1 MACIID
7 KNIEI
12 SVVDIQGNTTRVP
25 GTYLDLSQY
34 DAYDEVCAILPDQET
49 LLFFNFDFLEYNL
62 QILNMTEST
71 STFDANTPSI
81 GQNLMTISFATNKDI
96 LALISQGDQDDYT
109 VNRVEIYN
117 ISNIHHPGLINS
129 TEELNYINTIT
140 LSSDNKILFVLS
152 GRTNINLS
160 LYDMSNL
167 PMIEHLSSISI
178 KSNSFQWLQFI
189 KVSVDE
195 NTAIVNMLPD
205 RYFVL
210 DISDKTSPIIAGSII
225 VEDSSINE
233 NTISSSYGYS
243 AAILQNSKSIV
254 ATNNQTNL
262 QIIKSPPYAVVTTP
276 DTIRLGEMTS
286 STLIPLKKNSNEK
299 YNIFNEDYRFV
310 TMSLYSI
317 AISLSSSQET
327 ITYQSLPNWITLD
340 KPNQMLYFTPV
351 SQQLL
356 GPHRIY
362 TVVSTKILQEE
373 LNSLNTSD
381 TTDLMS
387 TLISSGYLDNQG
399 YITSNYDLVQPLILP
414 SKYSKDDE
422 IMIHDLL
429 RSHYIQTVIPIY
441 IQSSLD
447 VQADSRPLSISTLS
461 GSPLSVILQI
471 DNSSNDTSTLHQNCK
486 FVKNVDLMA
495 ASTIQDMSITLEGQ
509 LLEVNGAL
517 QQIIIN
523 LDDETQ
529 KCPGSITVNDG
540 LNPIQNKLCPDLSDY
555 ITINH
560 ALRLNSD
567 ISLQAQINDDLAVHT
582 GYFFSIMLDQA
593 AFLDDGLTYKL
604 VGDPSMTWLT
614 LSDLFLSGTPPE
626 KIWPP
631 QQIQVWKRQYDFDVV
646 ASNEFKSTT
655 VPLSIEVNI
664 SFLYFLKLVG
674 QIITLIG
681 LWVYLPRI
689 FNILGK
695 NIYRYPKDFIILPGK
710 EITDLHIF
718 PTAFI
723 RAELEESRFII
734 KELKKSIANELGRKS
749 LEKTELVQY
758 FTDSGSRNIN
768 KDKIIKKINDTV
780 ISSAI
785 EGKHQPKT
793 YMEGTDLE
801 KNIIA
806 HLVINE
812 IILSQLDSKQE
823 KQTKEVFERLKPKW
837 ISLIEEVDSTSLQFS
852 ISQTK
857 LDHGLKALGLNSSNI
872 IRSEREKSHSLTDDS
887 SMIEDSSLSSDSPA
901 RKYKE
906 AKTNDLT
913 SNRSNSISNMKPLDV
928 ELLSRDETRKS
939 KLSSTKVNLD
949 LLSGALAA
957 YAFRRQHFNIEVTKV
972 NVRMMEKQES
982 SLRCLRGAKQ
992 FLKLDLKPVF
1002 INSNINVGYGIM
1014 YNTTGGVL
1022 RVSEASYNDLIDRT
1036 LIIQISTRR
1045 NRILREL
1052 WFYAIKNTKKETDLT
1067 GFAMNKAHSVVL

>member
-351 SQQLL
+351 SQQLI

-362 TVVSTKILQEE
+362 TVISTKILQTE

-399 YITSNYDLVQPLILP
+399 YITSNFDLVQPLLLP

-422 IMIHDLL
+422 ILIHDLL
-429 RSHYIQTVIPIY
+429 RSHYIQTVIPISVE
-441 IQSSLD
+441 SSLNL
-447 VQADSRPLSISTLS
+447 QTDSEPFSISTLS
-461 GSPLSVILQI
+461 GSPLSVILEI
-471 DNSSNDTSTLHQNCK
+471 DNSSNDASTPHQNCK

-495 ASTIQDMSITLEGQ
+495 VSTIQDTSITLEGQ

-560 ALRLNSD
+560 APRLNSD
-567 ISLQAQINDDLAVHT
+567 ISLQAQINDDLSVHT

-593 AFLDDGLTYKL
+593 AFLDNGLTYKL
-604 VGDPSMTWLT
+604 VADPSMRWLT
-614 LSDLFLSGTPPE
+614 LSDLFLSGTPLE
-626 KIWPP
+626 EIWPP
-631 QQIQVWKRQYDFDVV
+631 QQIQVWKRQYDFDLVV
-646 ASNEFKSTT
+646 SNEFKSTT
-655 VPLSIEVNI
+655 VPLSIEVDI

-695 NIYRYPKDFIILPGK
+695 SIYRYPKDFIILPGK

-723 RAELEESRFII
+723 RTELEESRFIV

-758 FTDSGSRNIN
+758 FTDSGSRNVN
-768 KDKIIKKINDTV
+768 KDKITKKINDTV

-801 KNIIA
+801 KNIIV

-823 KQTKEVFERLKPKW
+823 KQTKEAFERLKPKW
-837 ISLIEEVDSTSLQFS
+837 INLIEKVDSASLQFS
-852 ISQTK
+852 INQAK
-857 LDHGLKALGLNSSNI
+857 LDYELKALGLNPTDI
-872 IRSEREKSHSLTDDS
+872 ILSDREKTDDS
-887 SMIEDSSLSSDSPA
+887 SIMEEFSSPSALHA
-901 RKYKE
+901 RKHIE
-906 AKTNDLT
+906 AKSNDTN
-913 SNRSNSISNMKPLDV
+913 SSKSNSISKVKLLDAEPLSQG
-928 ELLSRDETRKS
+928 EIGRS
-939 KLSSTKVNLD
+939 KLNSSTGVNLD
-949 LLSGALAA
+949 LLRGALAA
-957 YAFRRQHFNIEVTKV
+957 YAFRKQHLDIKANKV
-972 NVRMMEKQES
+972 NVKMMEKRES
-982 SLRCLRGAKQ
+982 SLRCLWGVKKL
-992 FLKLDLKPVF
+992 LKLDLKPVS
-1002 INSNINVGYGIM
+1002 INSNINMGYGIN
-1014 YNTTGGVL
+1014 YDAIDGILYFSGV
-1022 RVSEASYNDLIDRT
+1022 SYRNLIDRT
-1036 LIIQISTRR
+1036 LVVQISTRR
-1045 NRILREL
+1045 NRILREI
-1052 WFYAIKNTKKETDLT
+1052 WFYVTRNTKQEIDLT
-1067 GFAMNKAHSVVL
+1067 ELTTNNSHSVVL